1 MPHMIE
7 LIRASAVPS
16 NIVQSAAK
24 GSLAIPAPEMVE
36 ILVHLA
42 NHNRVFAEQARLTLA
57 GWKEDSLR
65 GIVADP
71 NTPREVLDYLI
82 APQNLRPPLLPA
94 LLQNPAVSEVA
105 LAELAVSA
113 SRENVDVLLN
123 SARAGQSQIILQ
135 ALDSNPNLSGIQSE
149 KIKVALAALVSKPQ
163 SAQPEQVEA
172 AVVVEEDVLPPSLPE
187 ETAPEEV
194 LDDDVTAYLAE
205 HSEEIAVEQ
214 DSVFQ
219 PMGGFL
225 EETLGSEEPL
235 AEAAAAAAAAGA
247 QGGSTATK
255 KTVVAKKS
263 HLSADE
269 QRGSALQKISKLDV
283 KGRIQLAMKGNKE
296 ERSILVR
303 DGTKVVALAVLE
315 SPKVT
320 DNEVEMFASQ
330 KNVLE
335 ALLRGISMKR
345 RFVKHHGIVRNLVF
359 NPRTPLDISLALI
372 KNLLV
377 NDLKNL
383 SANKDVSD
391 TIRKLALKMYRQKKD
406 PSKKSSV

>member
-113 SRENVDVLLN
+113 SRENVEVLLN

-172 AVVVEEDVLPPSLPE
+172 AVVVEEEVLPPSLPE

>member
-57 GWKEDSLR
+57 SWKEDSLR

-149 KIKVALAALVSKPQ
+149 KIKVALAALVSKLQ

-172 AVVVEEDVLPPSLPE
+172 AVVVEEEVLPPSLPE

-235 AEAAAAAAAAGA
+235 AEAAAAAAAGA

>member
-113 SRENVDVLLN
+113 SRENVEVLLN

-149 KIKVALAALVSKPQ
+149 KIKVALALVSKPQ

-172 AVVVEEDVLPPSLPE
+172 AVVVEEEVLPPSLPE